1 MVRCTG
7 IPKPKCLPPCEWTKG
22 KGCNKAVAAEAVE
35 IVPEKVKTPTP
46 SPVKIYAFLGFK
58 DYILKEAVEAAGHKV
73 TYGLKPDSTYIIY
86 KADKRAV
93 KKIEES
99 TLPKMLVV
107 DFVSKYGYA
116 SDKFGVA
123 VAAPA
128 AKSKTPSAVAAVA
141 AVAPVALVAPVAE
154 VVKSKTPSPA
164 QIAHKPPTKK
174 KLGKIFPNSGGEFP
188 IASKYNLEYSY
199 IYYKSYE
206 DGELYNIYKQALAIL
221 ANMFVKAKDNNVKKV
236 ITQLFYSMKA
246 DTFIIPL
253 KAKSESHPRLEDLY
267 GVEFSYDHS
276 QKNKFNINTNVMVL
290 IEDYL
295 PGDDILESIVA
306 DYPDVVQLVKA

>member
-22 KGCNKAVAAEAVE
+22 KGCNKVAAAEAAVE
-35 IVPEKVKTPTP
+35 KTPTPSPATPTP

-93 KKIEES
+93 KKVEES

-123 VAAPA
+123 VAVAA
-128 AKSKTPSAVAAVA
+128 AVAKSKTPSPVA
-141 AVAPVALVAPVAE
+141 AVAPV
-154 VVKSKTPSPA
+154 VVKSKTPSP
-164 QIAHKPPTKK
+164 AHKPPTKK
-174 KLGKIFPNSGGEFP
+174 KLGKIFPNSDGEFP
-188 IASKYNLEYSY
+188 IISKYNLEYSD
-199 IYYKSYE
+199 IYYKSDE
-206 DGELYNIYKQALAIL
+206 EGELNNIYKQALAIL
-221 ANMFVKAKDNNVKKV
+221 ANMFVKSKDNNVKKV

-246 DTFIIPL
+246 DKFIMPL

-276 QKNKFNINTNVMVL
+276 QKNKFNINKNVMVL

-306 DYPDVVQLVKA
+306 DYPDVVQLVKV

>member
-22 KGCNKAVAAEAVE
+22 KGCNKAAVAEVAEAVE
-35 IVPEKVKTPTP
+35 KTPTP

-73 TYGLKPDSTYIIY
+73 TYGLKPSSTYIIY

-93 KKIEES
+93 KKVEES

-116 SDKFGVA
+116 SDKFDVA

-128 AKSKTPSAVAAVA
+128 ANAA
-141 AVAPVALVAPVAE
+141 
-154 VVKSKTPSPA
+154 KSKTPSPVA
-164 QIAHKPPTKK
+164 PVAPVAPAKSKTPSPIAHKPPSAK
-174 KLGKIFPNSGGEFP
+174 KLGKIFPNSDDEFP
-188 IASKYNLEYSY
+188 IISKYKLEYSD
-199 IYYKSYE
+199 ICYKSDE
-206 DGELYNIYKQALAIL
+206 GGELSNIYKKAIAIL

-246 DTFIIPL
+246 DKFIIPL

-276 QKNKFNINTNVMVL
+276 QKNKFNINKNVMVL

-306 DYPDVVQLVKA
+306 DYPDVVQLVKV

>member
-22 KGCNKAVAAEAVE
+22 KGCNKAEAAAAEAA
-35 IVPEKVKTPTP
+35 EKTPTPSPATPTP

-73 TYGLKPDSTYIIY
+73 TYGLKPSSTYIIY

-128 AKSKTPSAVAAVA
+128 AKSKTPSPVE
-141 AVAPVALVAPVAE
+141 AVAPVVAA
-154 VVKSKTPSPA
+154 KSKTPSPVA
-164 QIAHKPPTKK
+164 APIAHKPPSAK
-174 KLGKIFPNSGGEFP
+174 KLGKLFPNSDGEFP
-188 IASKYNLEYSY
+188 IISKYNLEYSD
-199 IYYKSYE
+199 IYYKSDE
-206 DGELYNIYKQALAIL
+206 SGELHNIYKQAIAIL

-236 ITQLFYSMKA
+236 VTQLFYSIKA
-246 DTFIIPL
+246 DKFIIPL

-276 QKNKFNINTNVMVL
+276 QKNKFNINKNVMVL

-295 PGDDILESIVA
+295 PGDNILESIVA
-306 DYPDVVQLVKA
+306 DYPDIVLLVKV

>member
-7 IPKPKCLPPCEWTKG
+7 ITKPKCLPPCEWTKG
-22 KGCNKAVAAEAVE
+22 KGCNKAVAVE
-35 IVPEKVKTPTP
+35 KTPTPSPATPTP

-58 DYILKEAVEAAGHKV
+58 DYLLKEAVEAAGHKV

-93 KKIEES
+93 KKVEES

-116 SDKFGVA
+116 SDKFGMAVVA
-123 VAAPA
+123 P
-128 AKSKTPSAVAAVA
+128 AKSKTPSPVAAA
-141 AVAPVALVAPVAE
+141 S
-154 VVKSKTPSPA
+154 KSKTPSPV
-164 QIAHKPPTKK
+164 HEPPTKK
-174 KLGKIFPNSGGEFP
+174 KLGKIFPNSDGEFP
-188 IASKYNLEYSY
+188 ITSKYNLEYSE
-199 IYYKSYE
+199 IYYKSDE
-206 DGELYNIYKQALAIL
+206 GGELYNIYKQAIAIL
-221 ANMFVKAKDNNVKKV
+221 ANMFVRAKDNNVKKV
-236 ITQLFYSMKA
+236 ITQLFYSEKA
-246 DTFIIPL
+246 DKFIIPL

-267 GVEFSYDHS
+267 GVEFSYDYS
-276 QKNKFNINTNVMVL
+276 QKNKFNINKDVMVL

-306 DYPDVVQLVKA
+306 DYSDIVLLVKV